1 MIGSL
6 RGTVASAVVSAGAD
20 QLLIDVN
27 GVGYLVSVTAEQ
39 ARSLREGDEVS
50 VLTVMIVREDAVT
63 LFGFRTPEEKGLFDV
78 LRTVSGVGPKLALA
92 VLSGL
97 SPQRIAQAVADE
109 DAKTFQ
115 TISGIGAKTAKLITV
130 QLAGRI
136 APPAP
141 TQSASPASAAA
152 SVNVVAA
159 LVGLGWA
166 ERDAQQAVVRAVEV
180 GAKGDDALLRA
191 ALALLGGAR

>member
-6 RGTVASAVVSAGAD
+6 RGTVVSAGAD

-39 ARSLREGDEVS
+39 ARSLREGSEVS

-141 TQSASPASAAA
+141 AQQTSTASAAV

-166 ERDAQQAVVRAVEV
+166 ERDAQDAVARAVEV

>member
-6 RGTVASAVVSAGAD
+6 RGTVVSAGAD

-39 ARSLREGDEVS
+39 ARSLREGSEVS

-141 TQSASPASAAA
+141 AQQTSTASAAV

-166 ERDAQQAVVRAVEV
+166 ERDAQEAVARAVDV

>member
-6 RGTVASAVVSAGAD
+6 RGTVVSAGAD

-39 ARSLREGDEVS
+39 ARSLREGSEVS

-141 TQSASPASAAA
+141 AQHTSTASAAV

-166 ERDAQQAVVRAVEV
+166 ERDAQEAVARAVEV

>member
-6 RGTVASAVVSAGAD
+6 RGTVVSAGAD

-39 ARSLREGDEVS
+39 ARSLREGSEVS

-141 TQSASPASAAA
+141 AQQTSTASAAV

-166 ERDAQQAVVRAVEV
+166 ERDAQEAVARAVEV